1 MKKSN
6 GKYLKVNLITT
17 YKQFARP
24 SRLLGAFRH
33 TVGLQSEL
41 HNHLQNKKNIFIYI
55 YNRKELFNNT

>member
-55 YNRKELFNNT
+55 QQERII